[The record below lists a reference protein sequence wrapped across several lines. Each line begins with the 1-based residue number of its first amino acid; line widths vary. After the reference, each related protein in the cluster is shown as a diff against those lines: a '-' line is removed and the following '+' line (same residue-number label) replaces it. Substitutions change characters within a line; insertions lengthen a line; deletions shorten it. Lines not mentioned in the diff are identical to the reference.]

1 LTSHNGTQRK
11 KNIALDCYDFTVA
24 IVRLDSDIVPTI
36 IFTTITSTLS
46 TNDGRYGGVDVPKR
60 FDLCFL
66 LFSSNFSVEFA
77 GRGPYLIELINW
89 IALIALTN

>member
-1 LTSHNGTQRK
+1 MGPNEK
-11 KNIALDCYDFTVA
+11 KIMALDCYDFTVA

-36 IFTTITSTLS
+36 IFITITSTLS

-60 FDLCFL
+60 FDLCFV
-66 LFSSNFSVEFA
+66 LFSSNFSVGFA

-89 IALIALTN
+89 IALIALAN